1 MNNTSAVYSP
11 DQTRCSSSVSETVTV
26 VLSTVSLLALM
37 GNSLVILTFIK
48 SVSLKNSSNYYI
60 VNMAA
65 SDLVCVLLNWPLYAT
80 EGMLKPGGSLITNSA
95 FATICCKMGI
105 YSRSVSYVV
114 SILSLMLVAV
124 DRFIVTAFP
133 LKALNISRKP
143 RIFFLLISWLLPAIS
158 LVPYLFYTKIV
169 EIENQTFCRNLT
181 SGFFLRIYY
190 AVGFVLFYCAPLISI
205 LILYPRIMKHLR
217 TSRVKVDNGG
227 GRTALASKRLKQS
240 RNIMKIFGS
249 IVLTFFICWTPYYV
263 YLFLKS
269 FYPSIFL
276 KDKCLFLVGLFYYL
290 FPILSTVTNPF
301 ILMLFSTSY
310 REAIKSLCISSCL
323 LPKRPSRRIAPVTV
337 SQQARTLRPRTHV
350 SGYR

>member
-1 MNNTSAVYSP
+1 
-11 DQTRCSSSVSETVTV
+11 
-26 VLSTVSLLALM
+26 
-37 GNSLVILTFIK
+37 
-48 SVSLKNSSNYYI
+48 
-60 VNMAA
+60 
-65 SDLVCVLLNWPLYAT
+65 
-80 EGMLKPGGSLITNSA
+80 MLKPGGSLITNSA

-133 LKALNISRKP
+133 LKALNISQKP
-143 RIFFLLISWLLPAIS
+143 RIFFLLISWLFPVIS
-158 LVPYLFYTKIV
+158 LVPYLFNTKIV

-181 SGFFLRIYY
+181 SGYLLRIYY

-217 TSRVKVDNGG
+217 ISRVKVDN
-227 GRTALASKRLKQS
+227 RRRENCSCFKKTETKPKHHE
-240 RNIMKIFGS
+240 N
-249 IVLTFFICWTPYYV
+249 YV

-323 LPKRPSRRIAPVTV
+323 LPKRPSRRIAPITV

>member
-1 MNNTSAVYSP
+1 MNNSSAVYRS

-26 VLSTVSLLALM
+26 ILSTVSLLALT

-48 SVSLKNSSNYYI
+48 SVNLKTSSNYYI

-114 SILSLMLVAV
+114 SILSLMRVAV

-143 RIFFLLISWLLPAIS
+143 RIFFLVISWLLPGIS

-181 SGFFLRIYY
+181 SGYFLRMYY
-190 AVGFVLFYCAPLISI
+190 TVAFVLFYCAPLISI
-205 LILYPRIMKHLR
+205 LILYPLIMKHLR
-217 TSRVKVDNGG
+217 TSRLDNRG

-249 IVLTFFICWTPYYV
+249 IVLTFFICWTPHYV

-290 FPILSTVTNPF
+290 FPSLSTVTNPF

-310 REAIKSLCISSCL
+310 REAVKSL
-323 LPKRPSRRIAPVTV
+323 
-337 SQQARTLRPRTHV
+337 
-350 SGYR
+350 